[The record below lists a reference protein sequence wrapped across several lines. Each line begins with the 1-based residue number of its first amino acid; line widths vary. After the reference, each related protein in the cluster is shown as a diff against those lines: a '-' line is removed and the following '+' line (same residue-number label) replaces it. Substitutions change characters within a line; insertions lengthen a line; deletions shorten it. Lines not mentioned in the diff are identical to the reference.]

1 MVHLP
6 SWSLYLVAKDTNAA
20 LAPWCLPSE
29 RPIPRQAPLVRL
41 LTAVGCEPGPAPAPA
56 PGSTPVPP
64 GFRAVNP
71 VVVTATAAMLSLQ
84 CVQQCLCQ
92 QLETLEAT
100 RRTQLQHKW
109 RRSVLAAKRR
119 VSLGD
124 INLIRDTQRCVEDTV
139 AVLARAAA
147 PALGP
152 VLAREWG
159 IGRAGAPAAAGAGA
173 GAGAGAAGAWTEF
186 DWSGYFG
193 APDPGLTMGVCVK
206 HTPKWARGP
215 MVQPVAMPLVWGPQ
229 SGPGPGPYLN
239 LANVCAAAASVARV
253 SSMKLAAAM
262 AAGGVGPGT
271 TTPTGLWPLLRMAQ
285 LADAM
290 APMGVTL
297 VCDMVSTLAAAAGVA
312 PPVELAVAV
321 GTLVQQDPSLHHAAF
336 FVALTARFQPG
347 KPLGP
352 WARPEV
358 AAAAA
363 AATAAAAAAAA
374 APPPVPVPV
383 PPEPDLAWKA
393 PWEDLVVADW

>member
-1 MVHLP
+1 MQAREPLQPTCVRTWAYCRPIGVIGPLFVDATARTQHRPLPLMVHLP

-173 GAGAGAAGAWTEF
+173 GCL
-186 DWSGYFG
+186 D
-193 APDPGLTMGVCVK
+193 
-206 HTPKWARGP
+206 
-215 MVQPVAMPLVWGPQ
+215 
-229 SGPGPGPYLN
+229 
-239 LANVCAAAASVARV
+239 RV
-253 SSMKLAAAM
+253 
-262 AAGGVGPGT
+262 
-271 TTPTGLWPLLRMAQ
+271 
-285 LADAM
+285 
-290 APMGVTL
+290 
-297 VCDMVSTLAAAAGVA
+297 
-312 PPVELAVAV
+312 
-321 GTLVQQDPSLHHAAF
+321 
-336 FVALTARFQPG
+336 
-347 KPLGP
+347 
-352 WARPEV
+352 
-358 AAAAA
+358 
-363 AATAAAAAAAA
+363 
-374 APPPVPVPV
+374 
-383 PPEPDLAWKA
+383 
-393 PWEDLVVADW
+393 